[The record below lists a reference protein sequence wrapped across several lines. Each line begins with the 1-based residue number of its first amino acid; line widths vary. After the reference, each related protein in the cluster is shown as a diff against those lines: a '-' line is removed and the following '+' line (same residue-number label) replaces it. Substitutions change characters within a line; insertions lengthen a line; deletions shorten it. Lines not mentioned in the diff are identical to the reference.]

1 LSDEELSNG
10 IVCDSVGNH
19 AQGVAMSCKLLKT
32 QGTIYMPAPTPIQ
45 KFQQVKMFGGS
56 YVTIVM
62 HGDTYDD
69 AYYVAIEENKSVGKV
84 FIHPF
89 DDEKVIE
96 GQSTVGL
103 EIVAQSYV
111 PVDYVIM
118 PVGDGGLSAG
128 VSSVLK

>member
-10 IVCDSVGNH
+10 IGCASAGNH
-19 AQGVAMSCKLLKT
+19 AQSVAMSCKLLKMR
-32 QGTIYMPAPTPIQ
+32 GTIYMPTPTSIQ
-45 KFQQVKMFGGS
+45 QFKIFGGC

-69 AYYVAIEENKSVGKV
+69 AYYAAIEENTSVGKV

>member
-1 LSDEELSNG
+1 
-10 IVCDSVGNH
+10 
-19 AQGVAMSCKLLKT
+19 LLCH
-32 QGTIYMPAPTPIQ
+32 YRDAC
-45 KFQQVKMFGGS
+45 
-56 YVTIVM
+56 
-62 HGDTYDD
+62 DTYDD
-69 AYYVAIEENKSVGKV
+69 CYYAAKEENKSVGKV

-118 PVGDGGLSAG
+118 PVGGGSLSAG